1 MSTFARRF
9 ALDAHFYLFLDVF
22 LSKMN
27 VITKTLQLADG
38 RTITIE
44 TGKVAKQADGS
55 VMLRMNN
62 TVLLATVCAAKD
74 AVPGTDFMPLQVDY
88 REQYAAAGRFPGGF
102 TKREGKASD
111 NEILTSRLVDRVLR
125 PLFPS
130 NYHAEVF
137 VNVMLF
143 SADGVDQ
150 PDALAGFAASA
161 ALACSDI
168 PFECPISEVRVA
180 RINGEYVINPT
191 FAQMKEADMDI
202 MVGASAENIMMVEG
216 EMKEV
221 SEQDLLGALKA
232 AMDAIKPM
240 CELQAELSKELGKD
254 VKREYDHE
262 VNDEDLR
269 AQMNKELYQPAY
281 DVTKQA
287 LEKQQRA
294 EAFEKILEDF
304 KEKYAADHADLTEDE
319 LDEKY
324 AMMERYYH
332 DVERDAMRRCI
343 LDEGIRL
350 DGRKT
355 DEIRPI
361 WCEVS
366 PLPMPHGSSIF
377 TRGETQS
384 LSTVT
389 LGTKLDEKLVDD
401 VLDKSYMKFLLHY
414 NFPPFCT
421 GEAKA
426 QRGVGRREIGH
437 GHLAWRGLK
446 GQIPEDFPYTVRLVS
461 QILESNGSSSMAT
474 VCAGTLALMD
484 AGVPMKKPVSGIAMG
499 LIKNP
504 GEDKYAVLSDILGDE
519 DHLGDMDFKT
529 TGTRDGLTATQMD
542 IKCDGL
548 SFDIL
553 EKALMQAKAG
563 REHILKCLTDT
574 IAEPRPELKPHV
586 PRIEAFDIPKEFIG
600 AVIGPGG
607 KIIQQMQED
616 TSTVITIDEADG
628 VGHVQVSGPNRDCID
643 AAIRKIRAIVAVPEV
658 GEVYEGTVRS
668 IMPYG
673 CFVEIMPGKDGLLH
687 ISEIDWKRLETVEE
701 AGIKEGDKITVK
713 LLEIDQKT
721 GKYKLSHRVLIPKPE
736 GYVERPPRRER
747 PERGDRPERGER
759 SERGDRGDRRQP
771 RQDRGDRGDRRQP
784 RPERRHRED
793 DEYRDPSANREPRDF
808 SDALDHMDF

>member
-1 MSTFARRF
+1 
-9 ALDAHFYLFLDVF
+9 
-22 LSKMN
+22 MN
-27 VITKTLQLADG
+27 VITKSVQLPDG

-44 TGKVAKQADGS
+44 TGKVAKQADGAA
-55 VMLRMNN
+55 VLRMGN

-88 REQYAAAGRFPGGF
+88 REQYSAAGRFPGGF

-111 NEILTSRLVDRVLR
+111 EEILTSRLVDRALR

-130 NYHAEVF
+130 NYHAEVY
-137 VNVMLF
+137 VQVMLL

-161 ALACSDI
+161 AMACSDI
-168 PFECPISEVRVA
+168 PFEYYISEVRVA
-180 RINGEYVINPT
+180 RINGEYVVNPT
-191 FAQMKEADMDI
+191 FQQMEEADMDI
-202 MVGASAENIMMVEG
+202 MVGATKDNIMMVEG

-221 SEQDLLGALKA
+221 SEQDLIGALKVA
-232 AMDAIKPM
+232 AEAIKPM
-240 CELQAELSKELGKD
+240 CELQYELAKEKGTD

-262 VNDEDLR
+262 INDEELR
-269 AQMNKELYQPAY
+269 EQIKSELYKPAY
-281 DVTKQA
+281 DINHQA
-287 LEKQQRA
+287 LEKHARQDAFDKVLADFLEKYDAAHTDLSEEDLEEKHA
-294 EAFEKILEDF
+294 EA
-304 KEKYAADHADLTEDE
+304 T
-319 LDEKY
+319 
-324 AMMERYYH
+324 RYY
-332 DVERDAMRRCI
+332 DGVMRDAMRRCI
-343 LDEGIRL
+343 LDEGLRL
-350 DGRKT
+350 DGRAT
-355 DEIRPI
+355 TEIRPI

-366 PLPMPHGSSIF
+366 PLPMPHGSAIF
-377 TRGETQS
+377 QRGETMS
-384 LSTVT
+384 LSTCT
-389 LGTKLDEKLVDD
+389 LGTKMDEKLIDG
-401 VLDKSYMKFLLHY
+401 VLEKSYQRFLLHY
-414 NFPPFCT
+414 NFPPFST

-446 GQIPEDFPYTVRLVS
+446 GQIPTDFPYTVRLVS

-504 GEDKYAVLSDILGDE
+504 GEDKYAILSDILGDE

-548 SFDIL
+548 SFEIL
-553 EKALMQAKAG
+553 EEALMQAKAG
-563 REHILKCLTDT
+563 REHILNCMMET
-574 IAEPRPELKPHV
+574 ISEPRAEMKPQV
-586 PRIEAFDIPKEFIG
+586 PRIVAFDIPKEFIG

-616 TSTVITIDEADG
+616 TGATITIEETDG
-628 VGHVQVSGPNRDCID
+628 KGHVQVSAPNKDSID
-643 AAIRKIRAIVAVPEV
+643 AALAKIKAIVAVPEV

-673 CFVEIMPGKDGLLH
+673 CFVEILPGKDGLLH

-701 AGIKEGDKITVK
+701 AGIKEGDKIKVK
-713 LLEIDQKT
+713 LMEIDPKT
-721 GKYKLSHRVLIPKPE
+721 GKYKLSHRVLMEKPE
-736 GYVERPPRRER
+736 GYVERERR
-747 PERGDRPERGER
+747 PRPERGER
-759 SERGDRGDRRQP
+759 RGRRDERHEGRGERPARQP
-771 RQDRGDRGDRRQP
+771 RRY
-784 RPERRHRED
+784 EHRN
-793 DEYRDPSANREPRDF
+793 DEQAPKGFNDS
-808 SDALDHMDF
+808 LDHNNDVE